1 MATTIRDV
9 AEAAGVSAMA
19 VSKVL
24 HGKGAN
30 VRVGAE
36 TAETIR
42 RVANELHYQ
51 PNRLARSFRQQ
62 KTHTIGLVFSH
73 FGRIGELDGY
83 FAAFLNGVMSATF
96 QSEYGLTICPKLV
109 KLSANGVINDGRF
122 DGLLWCKPDY
132 SVQSAESIERSEIPI
147 VMMHAP
153 ANQGPNV
160 PRFCC
165 DNDLGLKLAVE
176 HLVELGHKRIGFV
189 MDEFNRSTAEGRAR
203 IAGYRTAVAESHLES
218 FDGDVLFWDIDRSKL
233 DQMMTKEQ
241 RPTALI
247 VFSERQAVSILREA
261 EALGISV
268 PEDLSVVG
276 FDSTAFCDTTRP
288 RLTAISQPIEQM
300 AYDATNVLISN
311 IEGNPSPSRSFIYP
325 CGLDIRESTARPR
338 ISVLR

>member
-42 RVANELHYQ
+42 RVAGELRYQ

-62 KTHTIGLVFSH
+62 KTQTIGLVFAH
-73 FGRIGELDGY
+73 FGRIGDLDGY

-96 QSEYGLTICPKLV
+96 QSEYGLTICPNLV
-109 KLSANGVINDGRF
+109 RLSENGVSNDGRF

-132 SVQSAESIERSEIPI
+132 TQQSAESIQRSELPV

-153 ANQGPNV
+153 EGEGPNV

-165 DNDLGLKLAVE
+165 NNVLGLNLAVE
-176 HLVELGHKRIGFV
+176 HLVGLGHRRIGFV
-189 MDEFNRSTAEGRAR
+189 IDDFNRTTAEGRAR
-203 IAGYRTAVAESHLES
+203 VAGFNLAMCEHGL
-218 FDGDVLFWDIDRSKL
+218 DVTPEEILCWRVERPEI
-233 DQMMTKEQ
+233 EQ
-241 RPTALI
+241 FMQQPNRHTALI
-247 VFSERQAVSILREA
+247 VFSERQAVAILNQA
-261 EALGISV
+261 ETLGISV
-268 PEDLSVVG
+268 PQELSVVG

-288 RLTAISQPIEQM
+288 RLTAISQPIEKM
-300 AYDATNVLISN
+300 AFDATNVLIST
-311 IEGNPSPSRSFIYP
+311 IEGSQLSSNLFIYP
-325 CGLDIRESTARPR
+325 CGLDIRESTARPPSR
-338 ISVLR
+338 C

>member
-1 MATTIRDV
+1 
-9 AEAAGVSAMA
+9 MA

-30 VRVGAE
+30 VRVGAD

-42 RVANELHYQ
+42 RVANELRYQ

-83 FAAFLNGVMSATF
+83 FSAFLNGVMSATF

-132 SVQSAESIERSEIPI
+132 TVQSAESIERSEIPI

-153 ANQGPNV
+153 EGEGPKV

-165 DNDLGLKLAVE
+165 DNDQGLRLAVN
-176 HLVELGHKRIGFV
+176 HLVELGHRRIAFV
-189 MDEFNRSTAEGRAR
+189 IDTFNKTTEEGRAR
-203 IAGYRTAVAESHLES
+203 IISYQAAMMAQGYEIADSE
-218 FDGDVLFWDIDRSKL
+218 VLPWPIDQPELALLMARHV
-233 DQMMTKEQ
+233 

-247 VFSERQAVSILREA
+247 AFSERQAVTILKEA
-261 EALGISV
+261 ASLGISV
-268 PEDLSVVG
+268 PDDLSIIG
-276 FDSTAFCDTTRP
+276 FDSTTFCETIRP

-300 AYDATNVLISN
+300 ASDATKVLISI
-311 IEGNPSPSRSFIYP
+311 IEAEHSSSHSFLYP
-325 CGLDIRESTARPR
+325 CGLDVRESTARPPSR
-338 ISVLR
+338 C

>member
-30 VRVGAE
+30 VRVGAG

-42 RVANELHYQ
+42 RVAKELRYQ

-73 FGRIGELDGY
+73 FGRIGDLDGY

-96 QSEYGLTICPKLV
+96 QSEYSLTICPNLTR
-109 KLSANGVINDGRF
+109 LSDNGVINDGRF

-132 SVQSAESIERSEIPI
+132 TVQSAESIQRSDIPI

-153 ANQGPNV
+153 AGEGPNV
-160 PRFCC
+160 SRFCC
-165 DNDLGLKLAVE
+165 DNDLGLKLAVD
-176 HLVELGHKRIGFV
+176 HLVELGHSRIAFV
-189 MDEFNRSTAEGRAR
+189 MDQYNHSTAEGRAR
-203 IAGYRTAVAESHLES
+203 IAGFKSAMAAHQLETS
-218 FDGDVLFWDIDRSKL
+218 DANILHWVIDQSKL
-233 DQMMTKEQ
+233 VELVETPAS
-241 RPTALI
+241 PTALI

-261 EALGISV
+261 EAQGISV
-268 PEDLSVVG
+268 PEQLSILG

-300 AYDATNVLISN
+300 AFDAVNLLISY
-311 IEGNPSPSRSFIYP
+311 IEAENYSSKSFIYP
-325 CGLDIRESTARPR
+325 CGLDIRESTDRPPSR
-338 ISVLR
+338 S